1 MKNNTSFLIVTA
13 TAVAAMALCFGSI
26 ADFGSG
32 VAQNSAAIAK
42 ASAPVATPAADL
54 TPRVE

>member
-26 ADFGSG
+26 ADFGTATPQAGASL
-32 VAQNSAAIAK
+32 AK
-42 ASAPVATPAADL
+42 VSDSVSAPAAEVSQ
-54 TPRVE
+54 RIE